1 MHNYYQLTIC
11 LLIHFHKIFLPIGL
25 ELEWHPGKGF
35 VVQSVHGF
43 EGLPVDNRNA
53 AMQVKVGDILKSF
66 NGSDVTGD
74 PDSARATM
82 QQKTIGGSLIELER
96 PTKRGKKKH
105 HTGKH
110 GGGKTKKNDS
120 HGIGDL
126 LGSMKKKREKAEQKA
141 AEEARKRREELEF
154 LSRPTFFFHG
164 SK

>member
-1 MHNYYQLTIC
+1 M
-11 LLIHFHKIFLPIGL
+11 
-25 ELEWHPGKGF
+25 
-35 VVQSVHGF
+35 VQSVHGF

-82 QQKTIGGSLIELER
+82 QQKTIGGRLIELER
-96 PTKRGKKKH
+96 PAKRGKKKH

-110 GGGKTKKNDS
+110 GGGKTKKSDS

-126 LGSMKKKREKAEQKA
+126 LGSMKKKNVRRLRRRQQK
-141 AEEARKRREELEF
+141 
-154 LSRPTFFFHG
+154 
-164 SK
+164 